1 MSLRM
6 SRLVQGC
13 RVAGCLV
20 PDARPPRLVQ
30 KLVQRH
36 LVQKKSRVAAAGN
49 AT

>member
-1 MSLRM
+1 MTFRM

-13 RVAGCLV
+13 RVAGRLV
-20 PDARPPRLVQ
+20 PNARPPGLVH

-36 LVQKKSRVAAAGN
+36 LVQKKSQVAGERN